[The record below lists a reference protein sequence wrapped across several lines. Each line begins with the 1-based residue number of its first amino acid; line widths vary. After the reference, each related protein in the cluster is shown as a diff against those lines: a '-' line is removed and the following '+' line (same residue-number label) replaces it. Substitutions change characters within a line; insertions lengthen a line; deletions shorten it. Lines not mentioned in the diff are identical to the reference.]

1 MQPLDQTHKG
11 WLAWF
16 ARNSVASNLLM
27 VILLLAGIAGIF
39 TIKKQTFPEIQLEQV
54 TIRVPYLGAAPQE
67 VEEGIVDKIEE
78 SLRSLNGIKK
88 IRSNAVE
95 GQATVNVEIKSG
107 YDIQEVMNEI
117 KMQVDSISSFPEQ
130 TERPVIYHTKFQSNV
145 LWLSVYGD
153 TDQRG
158 LKEFAKDVR
167 DELKKLPGVS
177 KVEVVGALDYEVS
190 IEISEYKLREYG
202 LTFNQIVNAIRGSSV
217 DLPGG
222 SIKADNGNILLRAKG
237 QAYRQ
242 QDFADIV
249 LINRADGTRL
259 LVGDIAKIKDGFVD
273 MESYSTFNGKPSVS
287 IKVDAVGEDNTL
299 KIAAV
304 VKDYVEKKKAD
315 LPDSMNI
322 DYWGDSSYYLQ
333 GRLDLMTD
341 NMLMGALLVLISL
354 TLFLEFR
361 VAFWVMVGI
370 PVCFLGTIA
379 LMPLSMFDVSINM
392 ISLFG
397 FILVLGIL
405 VDDAIIIG
413 ESAYT
418 EIEKY
423 GKSAE
428 TVIRGAQRV
437 AMPATFGVMTTIAAF
452 IPMLMVGGP
461 QGPIWESIAWVV
473 ILCLIFSMVES
484 KFILPAHLIAM
495 DSKPWD
501 QHRKG
506 VFYGLGR
513 SCSNG
518 LKFVRLKVSGATDK
532 FVFGRYKRAI
542 EWCIEYRY
550 ITATS
555 FFAMMV
561 LMIGLMAGGH
571 VRWVF
576 FPNIPSDFINANLT
590 MMEGSSGQATVQAMQ
605 QLEAALVK
613 TNQQIVAKGEEGLVK
628 HRLTFTESDT
638 RGELVIELEKSEG
651 RNIDANEFVRL
662 WREQIPEIAGV
673 KTLQIFSSTNGGG
686 GGDISFQL
694 KSKELDQLRLATEDL
709 KAAMAAYQG
718 VYDIEDSIS
727 GGNDEIVL
735 KIKPQAE
742 ALGITLS
749 DLATQVRHG
758 FYGAEA
764 QRIQRDGEEVKV
776 MVRYPKEERRSVG
789 NLENMKIRTA
799 AGAEVPFS
807 QVAEYKAQP
816 SYSAI
821 NRVDGERSVTISASV
836 DKALAEPMKITK
848 ELQEKVLPQLAQKYG
863 IETAL
868 EGASLEEADAM
879 TDLAL
884 GFLLALFVIYALLA
898 IPLKSYTQPLIIMS
912 VIPFGLIGA
921 ILGHMLLGL
930 SVSIMSLF
938 GLIALAGVVVNDSLV
953 MVDFVNESRRNGIP
967 LKEAVVG
974 AGTRRFRPI
983 MLTSLTTFL
992 GLAPIVL
999 EKSLQAQI
1007 VVPMAVSLAY
1017 GILFATVI
1025 TLILIPALYVILD
1038 DFLGLFKSNKPE
1050 ETTYPVDEFKGSEPR
1065 L

>member
-27 VILLLAGIAGIF
+27 VILLLAGMVSVF

-95 GQATVNVEIKSG
+95 GLATVNVEIKSG

-190 IEISEYKLREYG
+190 IEVSEHKLREYG
-202 LTFNQIVNAIRGSSV
+202 LTFNQIVSAVRGSSV

-259 LVGDIAKIKDGFVD
+259 LLGDIARVNDGFVE
-273 MESYSTFNGKPSVS
+273 MESFSTFNGKPSVS

-299 KIAAV
+299 KIAAA
-304 VKDYVEKKKAD
+304 VKDYVQKKKAD

-437 AMPATFGVMTTIAAF
+437 AMPATFGVLTTIAAF

-473 ILCLIFSMVES
+473 ILCLMFSMVES

-501 QHRKG
+501 PERNG
-506 VFYGLGR
+506 LFYSAGR

-518 LKFVRLKVSGATDK
+518 LKWVRTKVSGATDR
-532 FVFGRYKRAI
+532 FVYGRYQRAI
-542 EWCIEYRY
+542 AWCIEYRY

-590 MMEGSSGQATVQAMQ
+590 MMEGSSGQATVQAMR

-613 TNQQIVAKGEEGLVK
+613 TNEQIIAKGEEGLVK

-651 RNIDANEFVRL
+651 RDIDANEFVRL

-673 KTLQIFSSTNGGG
+673 KTLQIFSSTSGGG

-694 KSKELDQLRLATEDL
+694 KSKELEQLRLATEEL
-709 KAAMAAYQG
+709 KTAMSAYQG

-742 ALGITLS
+742 ALGISLS
-749 DLATQVRHG
+749 DLATQVRQG

-799 AGAEVPFS
+799 SGAEVPFS
-807 QVAEYKAQP
+807 QVAEYTAQP

-921 ILGHMLLGL
+921 ILGHMMLGL

-953 MVDFVNESRRNGIP
+953 MVDFVNESRRSGMP
-967 LKEAVVG
+967 LKDAVIG

-1025 TLILIPALYVILD
+1025 TLLLIPALYVILD
-1038 DFLGLFKSNKPE
+1038 DFLGMFKSKKVE
-1050 ETTYPVDEFKGSEPR
+1050 ETTYPVDELPLQK
-1065 L
+1065 

>member
-1 MQPLDQTHKG
+1 MQQLDQTHKG

-27 VILLLAGIAGIF
+27 VILLLAGIASVF

-54 TIRVPYLGAAPQE
+54 TIRVAYLGAAPQE

-95 GQATVNVEIKSG
+95 GLATVNVEIQSG

-130 TERPVIYHTKFQSNV
+130 TERPVVYNTKFQSNV

-177 KVEVVGALDYEVS
+177 KVEVVGVLDYEVS
-190 IEISEYKLREYG
+190 IEVSEHKLREYG
-202 LTFNQIVNAIRGSSV
+202 LTFDQMVAAVRGSSV

-259 LVGDIAKIKDGFVD
+259 LLGDIAKIKDGFVE

-299 KIAAV
+299 KIAAA
-304 VKDYVEKKKAD
+304 VKDYVVKKKTD

-341 NMLMGALLVLISL
+341 NMLMGAFLVLISL

-379 LMPLSMFDVSINM
+379 LMPLEMFDVSINM

-437 AMPATFGVMTTIAAF
+437 AMPATFGVLTTIAAF

-473 ILCLIFSMVES
+473 ILCLLFSMVES

-495 DSKPWD
+495 DDKPWD
-501 QHRKG
+501 QQRRG
-506 VFYGLGR
+506 LFYGMGR
-513 SCSNG
+513 ACSNG
-518 LKFVRLKVSGATDK
+518 LKFVRLKVSGATDR
-532 FVFGRYKRAI
+532 FVFGRYQRAVA
-542 EWCIEYRY
+542 WCIEYRY

-590 MMEGSSGQATVQAMQ
+590 MMEGSSGQSTVQAMR

-613 TNQQIVAKGEEGLVK
+613 TNEQIVAKGEEGLVK

-662 WREQIPEIAGV
+662 WREQIPEIAGI
-673 KTLQIFSSTNGGG
+673 KTLQIFSSTSGGG

-694 KSKELDQLRLATEDL
+694 KSKELDQLRLATEEL
-709 KAAMAAYQG
+709 KAAMLEYQG

-776 MVRYPKEERRSVG
+776 MVRYPKQERRSVG

-799 AGAEVPFS
+799 SGAEVPFS

-848 ELQEKVLPQLAQKYG
+848 ELQEKILPKLAEKYG

-879 TDLAL
+879 TDLAM

-953 MVDFVNESRRNGIP
+953 MVDFVNESRRNGMP

-1025 TLILIPALYVILD
+1025 TLLLIPALYVILD
-1038 DFLGLFKSNKPE
+1038 DFLGLFRSKKPE
-1050 ETTYPVDEFKGSEPR
+1050 DTKYQVDELPLQK
-1065 L
+1065 

>member
-1 MQPLDQTHKG
+1 MQPLDHTHKG

-16 ARNSVASNLLM
+16 ARNSVAANLLM
-27 VILLLAGIAGIF
+27 VILLLAGIASIF

-54 TIRVPYLGAAPQE
+54 TIRVAYLGAAPQE

-95 GQATVNVEIKSG
+95 GLATVNVEIQSG

-130 TERPVIYHTKFQSNV
+130 TERPVVYNTKFQSNV

-190 IEISEYKLREYG
+190 IEVSEHKLREYG
-202 LTFNQIVNAIRGSSV
+202 LTFDQMVAAVRGSSV

-259 LVGDIAKIKDGFVD
+259 LLGDIAQVKDGFVE

-304 VKDYVEKKKAD
+304 VKDYVEEKKQE

-501 QHRKG
+501 PDEKNEL
-506 VFYGLGR
+506 YALGR
-513 SCSNG
+513 ACSNA
-518 LKFVRLKVSGATDK
+518 LKFVRVKVSGATDR
-532 FVFGRYKRAI
+532 FVFGRYQRAI
-542 EWCIEYRY
+542 KWCIEYRY

-590 MMEGSSGQATVQAMQ
+590 MMEGSSGKATVQAMQ

-613 TNQQIVAKGEEGLVK
+613 TNEQIVAKGEEGLVK

-662 WREQIPEIAGV
+662 WREQIPEIAGI
-673 KTLQIFSSTNGGG
+673 KTLQIFSSTSGGG

-694 KSKELDQLRLATEDL
+694 KSKELDQLRLATEEL
-709 KAAMAAYQG
+709 KAAMVAYQG

-799 AGAEVPFS
+799 TGAEVPFS

-848 ELQEKVLPQLAQKYG
+848 ELQEKVLPKLAEKYG

-953 MVDFVNESRRNGIP
+953 MVDFVNESRRNGMP

-1038 DFLGLFKSNKPE
+1038 DFLGLFRSKKPE
-1050 ETTYPVDEFKGSEPR
+1050 DTAYTVDELPLQK
-1065 L
+1065 

>member
-1 MQPLDQTHKG
+1 MQQLDQTHKG

-27 VILLLAGIAGIF
+27 VILLLAGIASVL

-54 TIRVPYLGAAPQE
+54 TIRVAYPGAAPQE

-95 GQATVNVEIKSG
+95 GLATVNVEIQSG
-107 YDIQEVMNEI
+107 YDIQTLMNEI

-130 TERPVIYHTKFQSNV
+130 TERPVVYNTKFQSNV

-190 IEISEYKLREYG
+190 IEVSEHKLREYG
-202 LTFNQIVNAIRGSSV
+202 LTFDQIVAAVRGSSV

-259 LVGDIAKIKDGFVD
+259 LLGDIAQVRDGFVE
-273 MESYSTFNGKPSVS
+273 MESYSTFNGKASVS

-304 VKDYVEKKKAD
+304 VKDYVLKKKAA
-315 LPDSMNI
+315 LPDSMDI

-341 NMLMGALLVLISL
+341 NMLIGALLVLISL

-379 LMPLSMFDVSINM
+379 LMPLEMFNVSINM

-452 IPMLMVGGP
+452 IPMLMVGGS

-484 KFILPAHLIAM
+484 KLILPAHLIAM
-495 DSKPWD
+495 DDKPWD
-501 QHRKG
+501 PDEKNEI
-506 VFYGLGR
+506 YALGR
-513 SCSNG
+513 ACSNG
-518 LKFVRLKVSGATDK
+518 LKFVRLKVSGATDR
-532 FVFGRYKRAI
+532 FVYGRYKRAI
-542 EWCIEYRY
+542 AWCIEYRY

-561 LMIGLMAGGH
+561 LMIGLMLGGH

-590 MMEGSSGQATVQAMQ
+590 MMEGSSGKATVQAMQ

-613 TNQQIVAKGEEGLVK
+613 TNEQIIASGEEGLMK
-628 HRLTFTESDT
+628 HRLTFTQSDT
-638 RGELVIELEKSEG
+638 SGELVIELEKSEG
-651 RNIDANEFVRL
+651 RDIDANEFVRL

-673 KTLQIFSSTNGGG
+673 KTLQIFSSTSGGG

-694 KSKELDQLRLATEDL
+694 KSKELQQLRLATEEL
-709 KAAMAAYQG
+709 KAAMLEYQG
-718 VYDIEDSIS
+718 VFDIEDSIS

-735 KIKPQAE
+735 AIKPQAE
-742 ALGITLS
+742 ALGINLS
-749 DLATQVRHG
+749 DLATQVRQG

-799 AGAEVPFS
+799 SGAEVPFS

-848 ELQEKVLPQLAQKYG
+848 ELQEKVLPQLAEKYG

-879 TDLAL
+879 VDLAM

-921 ILGHMLLGL
+921 IFGHMLLGL

-953 MVDFVNESRRNGIP
+953 MVDFVNQSRREGMP
-967 LKEAVVG
+967 LKEAVIG

-983 MLTSLTTFL
+983 MLTSITTFL

-1025 TLILIPALYVILD
+1025 TLLLIPSLYVILD
-1038 DFLGLFKSNKPE
+1038 DFLGLFRSKSSE
-1050 ETTYPVDEFKGSEPR
+1050 ETRYPVDELPLQK
-1065 L
+1065 

>member
-1 MQPLDQTHKG
+1 MQQLDQTHKG

-27 VILLLAGIAGIF
+27 VILLLAGIASVF

-54 TIRVPYLGAAPQE
+54 TIRVAYLGAAPQE

-95 GQATVNVEIKSG
+95 GLATVNVEIQSG

-130 TERPVIYHTKFQSNV
+130 TERPVVYNTKFQSNV

-190 IEISEYKLREYG
+190 IEVSEHKLREYG
-202 LTFNQIVNAIRGSSV
+202 LTFDQMVAAVRGSSV

-259 LVGDIAKIKDGFVD
+259 LLGDIATVKDGFVE

-304 VKDYVEKKKAD
+304 VKDYVVKKKAD
-315 LPDSMNI
+315 LPDSMEI

-341 NMLMGALLVLISL
+341 NMLMGAFLVLISL

-379 LMPLSMFDVSINM
+379 LMPLEMFDVSINM

-473 ILCLIFSMVES
+473 ILCLVFSMIES

-495 DSKPWD
+495 DDKPWD
-501 QHRKG
+501 QQRKG
-506 VFYGLGR
+506 LFYGMGR
-513 SCSNG
+513 ACSNG
-518 LKFVRLKVSGATDK
+518 LKFVRLKVSGATDR
-532 FVFGRYKRAI
+532 FVYGRYQRAVA
-542 EWCIEYRY
+542 WCIEYRY

-555 FFAMMV
+555 FFAMMI

-590 MMEGSSGQATVQAMQ
+590 MMEGSSGKATVQAMQ

-613 TNQQIVAKGEEGLVK
+613 TNQQIIASGEEGLMK

-651 RNIDANEFVRL
+651 RTIDANEFVRL
-662 WREQIPEIAGV
+662 WREQIPEIAGI
-673 KTLQIFSSTNGGG
+673 KTLQIFSSTSGGG

-694 KSKELDQLRLATEDL
+694 KSKELEQLRLATEEL
-709 KAAMAAYQG
+709 KAAMMEYQG

-742 ALGITLS
+742 ALGINLS
-749 DLATQVRHG
+749 DLATQVRQG

-799 AGAEVPFS
+799 SGAEVPFS
-807 QVAEYKAQP
+807 QVADYKAQP

-953 MVDFVNESRRNGIP
+953 MVDFVNESRRNGMP

-1025 TLILIPALYVILD
+1025 TLLLIPALYVILD
-1038 DFLGLFKSNKPE
+1038 DFLGLFKSKKPE
-1050 ETTYPVDEFKGSEPR
+1050 DTTYPVDELPLQK
-1065 L
+1065 

>member
-1 MQPLDQTHKG
+1 MQQLDQTHKG

-27 VILLLAGIAGIF
+27 VILLLAGIASVF

-54 TIRVPYLGAAPQE
+54 TIRVAYLGAAPQE

-95 GQATVNVEIKSG
+95 GLATVNVEIQSG

-130 TERPVIYHTKFQSNV
+130 TERPVVYNTKFQSNV

-153 TDQRG
+153 ADQRG

-190 IEISEYKLREYG
+190 IEVSEHKLREYG
-202 LTFNQIVNAIRGSSV
+202 LTFDQMVAAVRGSSV

-259 LVGDIAKIKDGFVD
+259 LLGDIASIKDGFVE

-304 VKDYVEKKKAD
+304 VKDYVEQKKTA

-501 QHRKG
+501 QQRKG
-506 VFYGLGR
+506 VFYGIGR
-513 SCSNG
+513 ACSNG
-518 LKFVRLKVSGATDK
+518 LKFVRLKVSGATDR
-532 FVFGRYKRAI
+532 FVFGRYQRAVA
-542 EWCIEYRY
+542 WCIEYRY

-590 MMEGSSGQATVQAMQ
+590 MMEGSSGKATVQAVQ

-613 TNQQIVAKGEEGLVK
+613 TNEQIVARGEEGLVK

-694 KSKELDQLRLATEDL
+694 KSKELEQLRLATEEL
-709 KAAMAAYQG
+709 KAAMMTYQG
-718 VYDIEDSIS
+718 VYDIQDSIS

-735 KIKPQAE
+735 KVKPQAE
-742 ALGITLS
+742 ALGISLS
-749 DLATQVRHG
+749 DLATQVRYG

-799 AGAEVPFS
+799 TGAEVPFS

-836 DKALAEPMKITK
+836 DKAVAEPMKITK
-848 ELQEKVLPQLAQKYG
+848 ELQEKLLPQLAEKYG

-879 TDLAL
+879 MDLAM

-967 LKEAVVG
+967 LKEAVIG

-1025 TLILIPALYVILD
+1025 TLLLIPALYVILD
-1038 DFLGLFKSNKPE
+1038 DFLSLFRSKKPE
-1050 ETTYPVDEFKGSEPR
+1050 ETMYPADELPLQK
-1065 L
+1065 

>member
-1 MQPLDQTHKG
+1 
-11 WLAWF
+11 
-16 ARNSVASNLLM
+16 M
-27 VILLLAGIAGIF
+27 V
-39 TIKKQTFPEIQLEQV
+39 T
-54 TIRVPYLGAAPQE
+54 
-67 VEEGIVDKIEE
+67 
-78 SLRSLNGIKK
+78 
-88 IRSNAVE
+88 AV
-95 GQATVNVEIKSG
+95 
-107 YDIQEVMNEI
+107 
-117 KMQVDSISSFPEQ
+117 
-130 TERPVIYHTKFQSNV
+130 
-145 LWLSVYGD
+145 
-153 TDQRG
+153 
-158 LKEFAKDVR
+158 
-167 DELKKLPGVS
+167 
-177 KVEVVGALDYEVS
+177 
-190 IEISEYKLREYG
+190 
-202 LTFNQIVNAIRGSSV
+202 RGSSV

-259 LVGDIAKIKDGFVD
+259 LLGDIAKIKDGFVE

-304 VKDYVEKKKAD
+304 VKDYVVKKKTD

-379 LMPLSMFDVSINM
+379 LMPLAMFDVSINM

-473 ILCLIFSMVES
+473 ILCLVFSMVES

-501 QHRKG
+501 QQRKG
-506 VFYGLGR
+506 LFYGMGR
-513 SCSNG
+513 ACSNG
-518 LKFVRLKVSGATDK
+518 LKFVRLKVSGATDS
-532 FVFGRYKRAI
+532 FVYGRYQRAVA
-542 EWCIEYRY
+542 WCIEYRY

-590 MMEGSSGQATVQAMQ
+590 MMEGSSGKATVQAMQ

-613 TNQQIVAKGEEGLVK
+613 TNEQIVAKGEEGLMK
-628 HRLTFTESDT
+628 HRLTFTQSDT
-638 RGELVIELEKSEG
+638 SGQFVIELEKSEG

-673 KTLQIFSSTNGGG
+673 KTLQIFSSTSGGG

-694 KSKELDQLRLATEDL
+694 KSKELDQLRLAIEEL
-709 KAAMAAYQG
+709 KTALLEYQG

-749 DLATQVRHG
+749 DLATQVRYG

-799 AGAEVPFS
+799 TGAEVPFS

-848 ELQEKVLPQLAQKYG
+848 ELQEKVLPLLAQKYG

-953 MVDFVNESRRNGIP
+953 MVDFVNESRRNGMP

-1025 TLILIPALYVILD
+1025 TLLLIPALYVILD
-1038 DFLGLFKSNKPE
+1038 DFLGLFKSKKPE
-1050 ETTYPVDEFKGSEPR
+1050 DAAYPVDELPLQK
-1065 L
+1065 

>member
-27 VILLLAGIAGIF
+27 VILLLAGIASVF

-54 TIRVPYLGAAPQE
+54 TIRVAYLGAAPQE

-95 GQATVNVEIKSG
+95 GLATVNVEIQSG

-130 TERPVIYHTKFQSNV
+130 TERPVVYNTKFQSNV

-190 IEISEYKLREYG
+190 IEVSEHKLREYG
-202 LTFNQIVNAIRGSSV
+202 LTFNQIVTAVRGSSV

-259 LVGDIAKIKDGFVD
+259 LLGDIAKVNDGFVE

-299 KIAAV
+299 KIAAA
-304 VKDYVEKKKAD
+304 VKDYVGKKKAD

-437 AMPATFGVMTTIAAF
+437 AMPATFGVLTTIAAF

-473 ILCLIFSMVES
+473 ILCLMFSMVES

-501 QHRKG
+501 PDRHG
-506 VFYGLGR
+506 IFYSLGR
-513 SCSNG
+513 ACSNG
-518 LKFVRLKVSGATDK
+518 LKFVRLKVSGATDS
-532 FVFGRYKRAI
+532 FVYGRYKRAI
-542 EWCIEYRY
+542 AWCIEYRY

-613 TNQQIVAKGEEGLVK
+613 TNEQIVAKGEEGLMK

-662 WREQIPEIAGV
+662 WREQIPEIAGI
-673 KTLQIFSSTNGGG
+673 KTLQIFSSTSGGG

-694 KSKELDQLRLATEDL
+694 KSKELDQLRLATEEL
-709 KAAMAAYQG
+709 KAAMVAYQG

-749 DLATQVRHG
+749 DLATQVRYG

-799 AGAEVPFS
+799 SGAEVPFS

-848 ELQEKVLPQLAQKYG
+848 ELQDKVLPKLAEKYG

-1025 TLILIPALYVILD
+1025 TLLLIPALYVILD
-1038 DFLGLFKSNKPE
+1038 DFLGVFRRKKAE
-1050 ETTYPVDEFKGSEPR
+1050 DTTYTVDELPQQK
-1065 L
+1065 

>member
-1 MQPLDQTHKG
+1 MQQLDQTHKG

-27 VILLLAGIAGIF
+27 VILLLAGIASVF

-54 TIRVPYLGAAPQE
+54 TIRVAYLGAAPQE

-95 GQATVNVEIKSG
+95 GLATVNVEIQSG

-130 TERPVIYHTKFQSNV
+130 TERPVVYNTKFQSNV

-190 IEISEYKLREYG
+190 IEVSEHKLREYG
-202 LTFNQIVNAIRGSSV
+202 LTFDQMVAAVRGSSV

-259 LVGDIAKIKDGFVD
+259 LLGDIATVKDGFVE

-304 VKDYVEKKKAD
+304 VKDYVVEKKAD
-315 LPDSMNI
+315 LPDSMEI

-341 NMLMGALLVLISL
+341 NMLMGAFLVLISL

-379 LMPLSMFDVSINM
+379 LMPLEMFDVSINM

-473 ILCLIFSMVES
+473 ILCLVFSMIES

-495 DSKPWD
+495 DDKPWD
-501 QHRKG
+501 QQRKG
-506 VFYGLGR
+506 LFYGMGR
-513 SCSNG
+513 ACSNG
-518 LKFVRLKVSGATDK
+518 LKFVRLKVSGATDR
-532 FVFGRYKRAI
+532 FVYGRYQRAVA
-542 EWCIEYRY
+542 WCIEYRY

-555 FFAMMV
+555 FFAMMI

-590 MMEGSSGQATVQAMQ
+590 MMEGSSGKATVQAMQ

-613 TNQQIVAKGEEGLVK
+613 TNQQIIASGEEGLMK

-651 RNIDANEFVRL
+651 RTIDANEFVRL
-662 WREQIPEIAGV
+662 WREQIPEIAGI
-673 KTLQIFSSTNGGG
+673 KTLQIFSSTSGGG

-694 KSKELDQLRLATEDL
+694 KSKELEQLRLATEEL
-709 KAAMAAYQG
+709 KAAMMEYQG

-742 ALGITLS
+742 ALGINLS
-749 DLATQVRHG
+749 DLATQVRQG

-799 AGAEVPFS
+799 SGAEVPFS
-807 QVAEYKAQP
+807 QVADYKAQP

-953 MVDFVNESRRNGIP
+953 MVDFVNESRRNGMP

-1025 TLILIPALYVILD
+1025 TLLLIPALYVILD
-1038 DFLGLFKSNKPE
+1038 DFLGLFKSKKPE
-1050 ETTYPVDEFKGSEPR
+1050 DTTYPVDELPLQK
-1065 L
+1065 